1 MTILVRLPNWLGDL
15 VMSGAFVRACA
26 EFYGGPVDVIVK
38 RELAP
43 LAPLLGPV
51 GEVVPFGREDAR
63 SLRRWVRLHRVA
75 AGGRRYDRFF
85 CLPDSFSSALGAF
98 ASRSRHRI
106 GYAHEGRSLLLTH
119 AYPKP
124 PGVHRVLEYRN
135 LLDAYAGADGV
146 PPPRVV
152 LGGEAL
158 ERARS
163 PLAGPAAARPLIL
176 FNPNSAAQSRR
187 LPPGKAAALADRL
200 LEEFA
205 GTLAIPGSGSERVF
219 SEEVRRRTRRP
230 ERCVN
235 LAGKTD
241 GLALAALCRSADLV
255 VSTDSGI
262 AHLAAALGRP
272 VAVLFGAGD
281 PAGTAPF
288 TEAPLEVVRAPGVDC
303 SPCVVNRCAHAEPP
317 CLTGI
322 GEEQV
327 LAACRSLLGR
337 QLRGPDHS
345 GGF

>member
-1 MTILVRLPNWLGDL
+1 
-15 VMSGAFVRACA
+15 MSGAFVRGCA
-26 EFYGGPVDVIVK
+26 ERYGGPIDVIV
-38 RELAP
+38 RRDLAA

-51 GEVVPFGREDAR
+51 GEVFPFERADAR
-63 SLRRWVRLHRVA
+63 SLLRWVRLHRAA

-85 CLPDSFSSALGAF
+85 SLPDSFSSALGAW
-98 ASRSRHRI
+98 ATRSRHRI
-106 GYAHEGRSLLLTH
+106 GYAHEGRSFLLTH
-119 AYPKP
+119 AYSKP
-124 PGVHRVLEYRN
+124 PGVHRVREYRN
-135 LLDAYAGADGV
+135 LLDAYAGADDL
-146 PPPRVV
+146 PRPRVW
-152 LGGEAL
+152 LEGEAL

-163 PLAGPAAARPLIL
+163 PLAGAAVARPLIL

-187 LPPGKAAALADRL
+187 LPPGMAAALADRL

-205 GTLAIPGSGSERVF
+205 GTLVIPGSGAERGF
-219 SEEVRRRTRRP
+219 SEEVRRRIRRP

-235 LAGKTD
+235 LAGRTD

-255 VSTDSGI
+255 VSTDSGV

-288 TEAPLEVVRAPGVDC
+288 TEGPMEVVRAPGVDC

-322 GEEQV
+322 GTERV
-327 LAACRSLLGR
+327 LAACRALLGR
-337 QLRGPDHS
+337 QLRGSDYS